1 VSGSGFTRSIA
12 IVALTAVAVLTT
24 VSQVAAQVPVG
35 DFYFFDRSDAEISRT
50 SITTLAEESHVT
62 GAGGLTWSCED
73 GERRLIVSSTYLG
86 RSMRA
91 RVRWAFD
98 GEEPGEPESWIL
110 RRTGMAVIAP
120 AAAARQVVTS
130 VNEVASGSALSTEP
144 PLNPNHPSHSKNTPI
159 VASGM
164 LCPGIAFTAP
174 SDAYLPNLGPSA
186 ITPMS
191 APQPPTECTNVDPAK
206 S

>member
-1 VSGSGFTRSIA
+1 MSSSGFARCSA
-12 IVALTAVAVLTT
+12 VPVLTALALLTT
-24 VSQVAAQVPVG
+24 VSQAAAQVPVG
-35 DFYFFDRSDAEISRT
+35 DFYYFDRSDAGVSRT

-73 GERRLIVSSTYLG
+73 GEQRLIVSSTYLG

-120 AAAARQVVTS
+120 AEVETEFTRRALESSGVVMQLSDYEYRRHTYTFTLDGLA
-130 VNEVASGSALSTEP
+130 EALQMLQCGPGGGS
-144 PLNPNHPSHSKNTPI
+144 N
-159 VASGM
+159 
-164 LCPGIAFTAP
+164 
-174 SDAYLPNLGPSA
+174 
-186 ITPMS
+186 
-191 APQPPTECTNVDPAK
+191 
-206 S
+206 

>member
-1 VSGSGFTRSIA
+1 MSWSGFVTMSA
-12 IVALTAVAVLTT
+12 VAMLTAVAVLTT

-98 GEEPGEPESWIL
+98 GEEPREPESWIL

-120 AAAARQVVTS
+120 AEVETEFTRRALESSGVVLQLSDYEYRRHSYTFTLDGLAEALEMLQCG
-130 VNEVASGSALSTEP
+130 VGAGS
-144 PLNPNHPSHSKNTPI
+144 
-159 VASGM
+159 
-164 LCPGIAFTAP
+164 
-174 SDAYLPNLGPSA
+174 D
-186 ITPMS
+186 
-191 APQPPTECTNVDPAK
+191 
-206 S
+206 

>member
-1 VSGSGFTRSIA
+1 MSRSGFATMLA
-12 IVALTAVAVLTT
+12 AAALVVASPA
-24 VSQVAAQVPVG
+24 SSQVPVG
-35 DFYFFDRSDAEISRT
+35 DFYFFDRSDAETRRA

-98 GEEPGEPESWIL
+98 GEEPSEPESWIL

-120 AAAARQVVTS
+120 AEIEALFTPRALESHGVVLQLSDYEFRRHTYTFALDGLA
-130 VNEVASGSALSTEP
+130 EGLAMLPCGSGD
-144 PLNPNHPSHSKNTPI
+144 
-159 VASGM
+159 G
-164 LCPGIAFTAP
+164 
-174 SDAYLPNLGPSA
+174 SD
-186 ITPMS
+186 
-191 APQPPTECTNVDPAK
+191 
-206 S
+206 

>member
-1 VSGSGFTRSIA
+1 MSRAGFVGMSATA
-12 IVALTAVAVLTT
+12 LLTAAAVLT
-24 VSQVAAQVPVG
+24 VASPAAAQVPVG
-35 DFYFFDRSDAEISRT
+35 DFYFFDRSDAGTRRA

-98 GEEPGEPESWIL
+98 GEEPGEPENWIL

-120 AAAARQVVTS
+120 AEVQTEFTRRAVESRGVVLQLSDYEYRRHTYTFTLDGLT
-130 VNEVASGSALSTEP
+130 EALEMLQCGPGVAS
-144 PLNPNHPSHSKNTPI
+144 N
-159 VASGM
+159 
-164 LCPGIAFTAP
+164 
-174 SDAYLPNLGPSA
+174 
-186 ITPMS
+186 
-191 APQPPTECTNVDPAK
+191 
-206 S
+206 

>member
-1 VSGSGFTRSIA
+1 MFRSGLDRCLAVS
-12 IVALTAVAVLTT
+12 VLTAVAVLTT
-24 VSQVAAQVPVG
+24 VLQAAAQVPVG
-35 DFYFFDRSDAEISRT
+35 DFYYFDRSDAGISRT

-120 AAAARQVVTS
+120 AEVEAEFTGRALESSGVVLQLSDYEYRRHTYTFTLDGLAEALAMLPCGS
-130 VNEVASGSALSTEP
+130 VGGS
-144 PLNPNHPSHSKNTPI
+144 
-159 VASGM
+159 
-164 LCPGIAFTAP
+164 
-174 SDAYLPNLGPSA
+174 D
-186 ITPMS
+186 
-191 APQPPTECTNVDPAK
+191 
-206 S
+206 

>member
-1 VSGSGFTRSIA
+1 MSRAGFVGMSA
-12 IVALTAVAVLTT
+12 VAMLTAAAVLTT
-24 VSQVAAQVPVG
+24 ASQAAAQVPVG
-35 DFYFFDRSDAEISRT
+35 DFYFFDRSDAGTRRA

-120 AAAARQVVTS
+120 AAVET
-130 VNEVASGSALSTEP
+130 
-144 PLNPNHPSHSKNTPI
+144 
-159 VASGM
+159 
-164 LCPGIAFTAP
+164 AFTRRALESSGVVLQL
-174 SDAYLPNLGPSA
+174 SDYEFRRHTYTFTLDGLTEGLEMLQCGPGVGS
-186 ITPMS
+186 
-191 APQPPTECTNVDPAK
+191 N
-206 S
+206 

>member
-1 VSGSGFTRSIA
+1 MSRAGFVGMSA
-12 IVALTAVAVLTT
+12 VAMLTAAAVLTT
-24 VSQVAAQVPVG
+24 ASQAAAQVPVG
-35 DFYFFDRSDAEISRT
+35 DFYFFDRSDAGTRRA

-120 AAAARQVVTS
+120 ADVETEFTRRALESSGVVLQLSDYEYRRHTHTFTLDGLAEALEMLQCGVS
-130 VNEVASGSALSTEP
+130 AGS
-144 PLNPNHPSHSKNTPI
+144 
-159 VASGM
+159 
-164 LCPGIAFTAP
+164 
-174 SDAYLPNLGPSA
+174 D
-186 ITPMS
+186 
-191 APQPPTECTNVDPAK
+191 
-206 S
+206 

>member
-1 VSGSGFTRSIA
+1 MFRSGLDRCLAVS
-12 IVALTAVAVLTT
+12 VLTAVAVLTT
-24 VSQVAAQVPVG
+24 VLQAAAQVPVG
-35 DFYFFDRSDAEISRT
+35 DFYYFDRSDAGISRT

-120 AAAARQVVTS
+120 AEVEVEFTGRALESSGVVLQLSDYEYRRHTYTFTLDGLA
-130 VNEVASGSALSTEP
+130 EALQMLQCGP
-144 PLNPNHPSHSKNTPI
+144 GVGPN
-159 VASGM
+159 
-164 LCPGIAFTAP
+164 
-174 SDAYLPNLGPSA
+174 
-186 ITPMS
+186 
-191 APQPPTECTNVDPAK
+191 
-206 S
+206 

>member
-1 VSGSGFTRSIA
+1 MSSSGFARCSAAAALIA
-12 IVALTAVAVLTT
+12 LAALTT
-24 VSQVAAQVPVG
+24 VSQAAAQVPVG
-35 DFYFFDRSDAEISRT
+35 DFYYFDRSDAGVSRT
-50 SITTLAEESHVT
+50 SVTTLAEESHVT

-120 AAAARQVVTS
+120 AEVETEFTRRALESNGVVMQLSDYEYRRHTYTFTLDGLAEALQMLQCAPG
-130 VNEVASGSALSTEP
+130 VGS
-144 PLNPNHPSHSKNTPI
+144 N
-159 VASGM
+159 
-164 LCPGIAFTAP
+164 
-174 SDAYLPNLGPSA
+174 
-186 ITPMS
+186 
-191 APQPPTECTNVDPAK
+191 
-206 S
+206 